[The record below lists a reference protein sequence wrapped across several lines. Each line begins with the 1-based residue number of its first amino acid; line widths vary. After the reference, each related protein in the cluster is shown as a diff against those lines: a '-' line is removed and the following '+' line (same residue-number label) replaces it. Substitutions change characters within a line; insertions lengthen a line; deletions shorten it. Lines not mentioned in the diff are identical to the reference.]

1 MKERI
6 KGFLWFVFW
15 LLVFTLFAFA
25 GTILSLFIDP
35 DLKG

>member
-6 KGFLWFVFW
+6 KDFLWLTFW
-15 LLVFTLFAFA
+15 MLVFILFAFA

-35 DLKG
+35 HLKG